1 MAQVS
6 KYRYLLNQY
15 PETVQKE
22 QFRIICHI
30 SKRTARYLL
39 QSGLVPCVQ
48 SGKKTRNYTIKM
60 KDIVRYNEGY
70 SLCKKIKKAM
80 LKTFCH
86 LHDEEG
92 IFRFYVGG
100 TLGVDM
106 WAAEQLLYLKEQPG
120 YQDIELIVALPFE
133 GHDSKWDAM
142 SKQRLQ
148 IIIHNATKCIVI
160 GQSGT
165 TSDYK
170 KRNYYMVDHADFLL
184 AVYDNN
190 RKLRSGTGQTVNY
203 ALKQNLRIIFLHPDT
218 AEIS

>member
-1 MAQVS
+1 M
-6 KYRYLLNQY
+6 
-15 PETVQKE
+15 QK
-22 QFRIICHI
+22 
-30 SKRTARYLL
+30 
-39 QSGLVPCVQ
+39 
-48 SGKKTRNYTIKM
+48 
-60 KDIVRYNEGY
+60 D
-70 SLCKKIKKAM
+70 KKAM

-165 TSDYK
+165 ASDYK
-170 KRNYYMVDHADFLL
+170 RE
-184 AVYDNN
+184 
-190 RKLRSGTGQTVNY
+190 
-203 ALKQNLRIIFLHPDT
+203 II
-218 AEIS
+218 IW

>member
-1 MAQVS
+1 
-6 KYRYLLNQY
+6 
-15 PETVQKE
+15 
-22 QFRIICHI
+22 
-30 SKRTARYLL
+30 
-39 QSGLVPCVQ
+39 
-48 SGKKTRNYTIKM
+48 
-60 KDIVRYNEGY
+60 
-70 SLCKKIKKAM
+70 M

-100 TLGVDM
+100 ALGVDM

-184 AVYDNN
+184 E
-190 RKLRSGTGQTVNY
+190 SGLSRGDYPNYIFFECVNY
-203 ALKQNLRIIFLHPDT
+203 PLSICSDGRQ
-218 AEIS
+218 

>member
-1 MAQVS
+1 
-6 KYRYLLNQY
+6 
-15 PETVQKE
+15 
-22 QFRIICHI
+22 
-30 SKRTARYLL
+30 
-39 QSGLVPCVQ
+39 
-48 SGKKTRNYTIKM
+48 
-60 KDIVRYNEGY
+60 
-70 SLCKKIKKAM
+70 M

-170 KRNYYMVDHADFLL
+170 KRNYYMVDHADFLIAYVCHAASNAENL
-184 AVYDNN
+184 LTYAKKRE
-190 RKLRSGTGQTVNY
+190 RKGLIRIT
-203 ALKQNLRIIFLHPDT
+203 NLGENSFIK
-218 AEIS
+218 

>member
-1 MAQVS
+1 MTAYGRALDFGYKTYVLTTLYTS
-6 KYRYLLNQY
+6 K
-15 PETVQKE
+15 
-22 QFRIICHI
+22 
-30 SKRTARYLL
+30 
-39 QSGLVPCVQ
+39 
-48 SGKKTRNYTIKM
+48 TI
-60 KDIVRYNEGY
+60 
-70 SLCKKIKKAM
+70 
-80 LKTFCH
+80 
-86 LHDEEG
+86 
-92 IFRFYVGG
+92 
-100 TLGVDM
+100 LG
-106 WAAEQLLYLKEQPG
+106 
-120 YQDIELIVALPFE
+120 IELIVALPFE